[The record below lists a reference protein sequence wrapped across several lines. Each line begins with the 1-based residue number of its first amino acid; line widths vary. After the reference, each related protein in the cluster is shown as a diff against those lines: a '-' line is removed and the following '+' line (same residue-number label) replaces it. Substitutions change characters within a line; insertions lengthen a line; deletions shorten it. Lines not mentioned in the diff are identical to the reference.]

1 MWILLKLKGLRFN
14 KDEFLLITHSSFG
27 HIPISDKKSL
37 RIKYAYFKGE
47 NKVYNKEENI
57 EIYRRYIADISCIG
71 RGRHDISW
79 RKIGDEIFL

>member
-47 NKVYNKEENI
+47 NMVYNKEENI
-57 EIYRRYIADISCIG
+57 EIYRRYIVY
-71 RGRHDISW
+71 
-79 RKIGDEIFL
+79 RKGSIRYFMEKNRR